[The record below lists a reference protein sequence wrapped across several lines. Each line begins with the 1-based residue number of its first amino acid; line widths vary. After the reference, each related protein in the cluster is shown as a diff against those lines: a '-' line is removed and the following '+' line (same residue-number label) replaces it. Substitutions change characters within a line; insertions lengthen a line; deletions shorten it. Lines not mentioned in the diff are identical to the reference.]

1 MRELIIRIICV
12 IFGAFI
18 FWIATGIPLAYNRI
32 DEEIIYFTGEVNG
45 YNRGYQAGYE
55 NGFNEAAN
63 ITVTDIDF
71 ETFLPVFKDILK

>member
-32 DEEIIYFTGEVNG
+32 DEELIYFTGEANG

-71 ETFLPVFKDILK
+71 EKFLPVLTDSFK